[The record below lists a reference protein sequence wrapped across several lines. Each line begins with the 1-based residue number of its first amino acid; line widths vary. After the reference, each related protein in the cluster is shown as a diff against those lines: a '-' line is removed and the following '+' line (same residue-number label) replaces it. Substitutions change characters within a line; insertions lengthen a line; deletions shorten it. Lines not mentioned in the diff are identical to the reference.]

1 MTLQIGHNIRKVREL
16 KNFTQEYV
24 AQKAGISPQAY
35 SKIESGKSKLN
46 IDRFIEIATALEVA
60 PEYILNFDEQAAIS
74 GMLSK
79 RNLPR
84 DEKTEKY
91 IRHLEEEVSFLREK
105 LNLSIIEGGQNLV
118 LPAFLCLGL

>member
-1 MTLQIGHNIRKVREL
+1 MTLEIGHKIRKVREL

-24 AQKAGISPQAY
+24 AQKAGISAQAY

-46 IDRFIEIATALEVA
+46 IDRFVEIAAALEVA
-60 PEYILNFDEQAAIS
+60 PEYILNFDEQAVIS
-74 GMLSK
+74 GTLPK

-105 LNLSIIEGGQNLV
+105 LNLSIIEGGQNLAI
-118 LPAFLCLGL
+118 PALLCLGL